1 MTCSS
6 ELEFGMLPPSPT
18 CSLVG
23 RVEQVEIAVV
33 CLRDELR
40 SERRRLTLVVAS
52 VSALAP
58 HLVPLCEWGWSH
70 GAAGLLSLLSLLW

>member
-6 ELEFGMLPPSPT
+6 ELDLGFLPPSPT

-23 RVEQVEIAVV
+23 RVNQVEADVV
-33 CLRDELR
+33 SLRDELR
-40 SERRRLTLVVAS
+40 SQRRRLTLVVAS

-58 HLVPLCEWGWSH
+58 HLLPLCEWIWSH
-70 GAAGLLSLLSLLW
+70 RATGLLSLLW

>member
-6 ELEFGMLPPSPT
+6 ELDLGHLPPSPT

-23 RVEQVEIAVV
+23 RVEQVETDVV
-33 CLRDELR
+33 SLRDELR
-40 SERRRLTLVVAS
+40 SQGRRLTVVVAA

-58 HLVPLCEWGWSH
+58 HLVTLCDWVWSH
-70 GAAGLLSLLSLLW
+70 RATGLLSLIW